1 MKPLPGG
8 RAIDAKNNQRKAID
22 YYGLFNL
29 SMLRYLSIIFI
40 LGAFGACTD
49 TGTKEILIYDGPI
62 SEAEN
67 VEHYYTEHDLVKVK
81 LVAELVYEF
90 QNGDKEFPKGLY
102 LEFYN
107 EFGGL
112 SSTLRAN
119 HAYYFKKE
127 DQWRGQGNVEVKN
140 IEKNEQLNSEE
151 LFWKPKEQ
159 KIFTEKF
166 VTIRMQSDVIYG
178 EGLEAKQD
186 LSSYKILKPT
196 GTLEVN
202 E

>member
-1 MKPLPGG
+1 M
-8 RAIDAKNNQRKAID
+8 
-22 YYGLFNL
+22 Y
-29 SMLRYLSIIFI
+29 RYLIFLVVGYLI
-40 LGAFGACTD
+40 ASCTD
-49 TGTKEILIYDGPI
+49 TGTKEILVYEGPI

-67 VEHYYTEHDLVKVK
+67 VEHYYTENDLVKVK
-81 LVAELVYEF
+81 LLAALVYEY

-107 EFGGL
+107 EFGRI

-151 LFWKPKEQ
+151 LYWKPKDQ

-166 VTIRMQSDVIYG
+166 VTIRLQSDVIYG

-186 LSSYKILKPT
+186 LSSYKILKPS
-196 GTLEVN
+196 GTLEIN